1 MIKIEINNRKGRKG
15 CRSVQE
21 IGISL
26 TVINIPTDLSQHQGR
41 WCVDRV
47 KNILLWRLTNCYL
60 GWKECV
66 GVGDGDDWRW
76 PGLLLWYLH
85 LVSGRGGHSSQTV
98 RSRVEGT
105 TMTWLWN
112 KSLSLNIIQWR
123 TDSGIIHRSWFN
135 YNSLGHIHVAVTLC
149 WM

>member
-1 MIKIEINNRKGRKG
+1 MIKIEINNRKERKG

-26 TVINIPTDLSQHQGR
+26 TVINIPTDLSAPRKVMCWPCEEYLALKADH
-41 WCVDRV
+41 
-47 KNILLWRLTNCYL
+47 CYL

-66 GVGDGDDWRW
+66 GVGDDWRW

-135 YNSLGHIHVAVTLC
+135 YNSLGLIHVAVTLC